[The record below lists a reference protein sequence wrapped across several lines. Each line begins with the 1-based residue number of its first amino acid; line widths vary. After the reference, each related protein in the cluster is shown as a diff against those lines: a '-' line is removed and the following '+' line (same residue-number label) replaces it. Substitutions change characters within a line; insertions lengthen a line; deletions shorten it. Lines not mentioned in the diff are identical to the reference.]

1 MIRLIQVS
9 SNCLLGNSSA
19 AVFILSLC
27 PFPVSSE
34 CGDERLKLH
43 NGNCYLFNMFLPI
56 DWWTAQQVCRSIG
69 AQLASIASTD
79 ELR

>member
-1 MIRLIQVS
+1 MQFL
-9 SNCLLGNSSA
+9 A
-19 AVFILSLC
+19 
-27 PFPVSSE
+27 VSSE

-43 NGNCYLFNMFLPI
+43 NENCYLFNMYLPI

-69 AQLASIASTD
+69 AQLASISSVE